1 VPVEVP
7 TRLRDD
13 RGQALAEFALVL
25 PLLLAVV
32 TAIAEFGLTFNRYL
46 TLTDAARSGARVA
59 AVSADTADPVGT
71 AKAAVRA
78 AAADLDQTKLDPQV
92 SPLPWNAGNPVT
104 VTARYPYTISIF
116 GFSVYSGT
124 LTSSTTE
131 RVE

>member
-1 VPVEVP
+1 VLVAN
-7 TRLRDD
+7 LRND

-32 TAIAEFGLTFNRYL
+32 TAIAELGLTFNRYL
-46 TLTDAARSGARVA
+46 MLTDAARTGARVA
-59 AVSADTADPVGT
+59 AVSADATDPVST
-71 AKAAVRA
+71 AKAAVRSA
-78 AAADLDQTKLDPQV
+78 APDLDQSKLIPV
-92 SPLPWNAGNPVT
+92 VTPSTTPWPAGTPVT
-104 VTARYPYTISIF
+104 VTATYPYSISIF